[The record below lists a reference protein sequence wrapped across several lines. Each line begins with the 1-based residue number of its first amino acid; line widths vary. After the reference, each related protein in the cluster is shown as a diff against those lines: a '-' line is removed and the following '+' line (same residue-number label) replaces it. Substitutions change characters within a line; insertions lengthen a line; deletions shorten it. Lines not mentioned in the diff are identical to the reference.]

1 MKLEF
6 VGEGSPDCPL
16 IRLYDFSAAEAQRLL
31 QIVLGLARKANTA
44 VSLHA
49 EQGIQPIGGCEL
61 TLRRADD
68 SPGVRELRD
77 RNFEWVFSDGG
88 WLDVAGLIQPF
99 CQEGAPRF
107 QWLSRIG
114 KISVL
119 LSRDGHW

>member
-1 MKLEF
+1 MEF

-16 IRLYDFSAAEAQRLL
+16 IRLYDFSSTEAQRLL
-31 QIVLGLARKANTA
+31 QIVLGLAGKANTV
-44 VSLHA
+44 VSFHA
-49 EQGIQPIGGCEL
+49 EPGIQPIGRCEL
-61 TLRRADD
+61 TLRRADA
-68 SPGVRELRD
+68 SPGVRELD
-77 RNFEWVFSDGG
+77 GMKFEWVFSDGG

-119 LSRDGHW
+119 LSHDGKW